1 MKQERNMTPATAADW
16 IAFILL
22 GGVLGGLGQ
31 VIRSVAG
38 LKKAQDAT
46 AGGAAGFADNF
57 KWTVF
62 IVSLILGFTAGA
74 LACLTVTFPATLDT
88 KFLLTFIAAG
98 YAGADF
104 IEAFI
109 KKYLPG
115 ENGAR
120 LR

>member
-1 MKQERNMTPATAADW
+1 MTPATAADW

-22 GGVLGGLGQ
+22 GGMLGGLGQ
-31 VIRSVAG
+31 VIRAIAG
-38 LKKAQDAT
+38 LKKVQDAS
-46 AGGAAGFADNF
+46 AKGAAGFADHF

-98 YAGADF
+98 YAAQ
-104 IEAFI
+104 IS
-109 KKYLPG
+109 L
-115 ENGAR
+115 R
-120 LR
+120 LL